1 MQLSCS
7 AAYACWN
14 VDTSYVPIQAGPT
27 QSRSCLTQSDEAVR
41 LVLAEAKKQNV
52 NIHTIVSSADDVDYG
67 TGRYDLIYAT
77 FEHQIITNN
86 ADKLIP
92 ALKPGGMIVIEGF

>member
-67 TGRYDLIYAT
+67 NDGFDLVYAIFENGRSPSTRINMFRL
-77 FEHQIITNN
+77 
-86 ADKLIP
+86 
-92 ALKPGGMIVIEGF
+92 